1 MTPNQPLK
9 SLRIKNI
16 GVISDLEVSF
26 GPGLNI
32 LTGETGTGKS
42 MVLSAL
48 NLVLGGRAEP
58 DMMKSGADNAVA
70 EAVFD
75 AASFKS
81 TVEAM
86 TEIGISPDEGELIVR
101 RTLLKEGK
109 NRAFVN
115 GSPISIGGLKTAG
128 ETMVDIHGQHDHQSL
143 LNKDTHLNWLDSY
156 LSLDTEREA
165 VEAAYQNVRR
175 LDTSLK
181 ELSKKHEDAA
191 AQKEFLAFKTDEL
204 EKAELKEDE
213 EKTLE
218 AEHRLLAAS
227 DKIRETGAKF
237 FSDFYEADSSVLSRV
252 ENAAKEM
259 EKLRSADPFFGPY
272 AELLKDMAI
281 KISDAAREVNSFCS
295 GVENSP
301 ERMSEVES
309 RLTLL
314 EKLKRKYKT
323 DLAGLIKTFAEAK
336 AELGSLETT
345 AEDKEKLESELKT
358 ARTELLERARS
369 LHKNRMDGIA
379 FFKKEVQKELS
390 ELNMTG
396 AVFEVWVGLEPDMK
410 SGLEL
415 TGVKRK
421 IFPHGFGEFQFL
433 ISANEGQAPKP
444 LTKIASGGEIS
455 RVMLALKTAVGKIQP
470 VPVLVFDEIDAG
482 IGGKTADMVGEKL
495 KQLSKNCQIICIT
508 HLAQIA
514 RQADSHFVVEKKAVM
529 GDTKVNIKLLDENG
543 RVEELA
549 RMGAGKVVTDA
560 AREHAKEMIKK

>member
-1 MTPNQPLK
+1 MTSNPALK

-16 GVISDLEVSF
+16 GVISDLDVEF

-32 LTGETGTGKS
+32 LTGETGAGKS

-58 DMMKSGADNAVA
+58 DMIKTGADNAVA

-75 AASFKS
+75 AAHFKP

-86 TEIGISPDEGELIVR
+86 TEIGISPDEGELVVR

-115 GSPISIGGLKTAG
+115 GSPISLGELKTAG

-143 LNKDTHLNWLDSY
+143 LNKDTHLDWLDAY
-156 LSLDTEREA
+156 LSLETEREMT
-165 VEAAYQNVRR
+165 ESAYQNVRR
-175 LDTSLK
+175 LDASLK
-181 ELSKKHEDAA
+181 ELTKKHEDAA
-191 AQKEFLAFKTDEL
+191 AQKEFLTFKVEEL
-204 EKAELKEDE
+204 EKAALKEDE
-213 EKTLE
+213 EKSLE

-227 DKIRETGAKF
+227 DKIRETGGKF
-237 FSDFYEADSSVLSRV
+237 FQDFYEADSSVLSRV
-252 ENAAKEM
+252 ENAAKDM
-259 EKLRSADPFFGPY
+259 EKLKGVDPFFAQY
-272 AELLKDMAI
+272 AELLKEMGA
-281 KISDAAREVNSFCS
+281 KISDAAREINSFCS

-301 ERMSEVES
+301 ARMEEVES
-309 RLTLL
+309 RLALL

-323 DLAGLIKTFAEAK
+323 DLNGLLKTYADAK
-336 AELGSLETT
+336 ADLGSLETT
-345 AEDKEKLESELKT
+345 AEDKEKIEAELKS
-358 ARTELLERARS
+358 ARTELLERART

-379 FFKKEVQKELS
+379 FFKKEVQKELAD
-390 ELNMTG
+390 LNMAG

-410 SGLEL
+410 AGLEL

-470 VPVLVFDEIDAG
+470 VPVLVFDEIDVG
-482 IGGKTADMVGEKL
+482 IGGKTADLVGEKL

-508 HLAQIA
+508 HLPQIA
-514 RQADSHFVVEKKAVM
+514 RQADNHFVVEKKGVKGETAV
-529 GDTKVNIKLLDENG
+529 VIRALDQNG
-543 RVEELA
+543 RIEEVA
-549 RMGAGKVVTDA
+549 RMGAGKVVTEA
-560 AREHAKEMIKK
+560 ARELAKEMIKR